1 MKKLIASLREKPES
15 HKRRVA
21 YGTSAV
27 ITLVI
32 AGVWATSFQYFNGTG
47 ITKAEVAK
55 ANTDNSPLNVLKR
68 GAASAYEAITG
79 SHVEFVKGESD
90 SSASGTLEY
99 VPEAVPVQA
108 STSTSNTDNQFN
120 N

>member
-15 HKRRVA
+15 HKKRVA
-21 YGTSAV
+21 YGVSAI

-32 AGVWATSFQYFNGTG
+32 AGVWATSFQYFNGAG
-47 ITKAEVAK
+47 MTKAEVAK
-55 ANTDNSPLNVLKR
+55 TNSDNSPLNVLKR

-79 SHVEFVKGESD
+79 SHVEFVKGETD
-90 SSASGTLEY
+90 TATVPALEY
-99 VPEAVPVQA
+99 VPEEFPVQ
-108 STSTSNTDNQFN
+108 SSSSTDNVN

>member
-1 MKKLIASLREKPES
+1 MKKLITSLREKPES
-15 HKRRVA
+15 HKKRVA

-32 AGVWATSFQYFNGTG
+32 AGVWATSFQYFNGAG
-47 ITKAEVAK
+47 MTKAEVAK
-55 ANTDNSPLNVLKR
+55 ANVDNSPLNVLKR

-79 SHVEFVKGESD
+79 SRVEFVKGESNT
-90 SSASGTLEY
+90 SASGTLEY
-99 VPEAVPVQA
+99 VLEAVPVVQ
-108 STSTSNTDNQFN
+108 STSTDNIN